1 MDKKAIN
8 LMMETTIYIVLAILL
23 FVGIY
28 FSVSRVGSQ
37 AGIYEQIYA
46 KQIALVIDNARAGT
60 EVGLDIGG
68 MLDVAGENSFTGNV
82 INIDNE
88 KSKVTVYLVEGRGY
102 SFNYF
107 NDADVSWSVDKDSR
121 KLFLEVIE
129 NEE

>member
-1 MDKKAIN
+1 
-8 LMMETTIYIVLAILL
+8 
-23 FVGIY
+23 
-28 FSVSRVGSQ
+28 
-37 AGIYEQIYA
+37 
-46 KQIALVIDNARAGT
+46 
-60 EVGLDIGG
+60 LDIGG